1 MKPNSSAES
10 PLLEHLSET
19 LQGRQLLPRADS
31 LILIAYSGGADSTAL
46 LHAMTQLQSSMGFRL
61 CAAHLNHLLRPN
73 AHADV
78 TACQAFCESLGVPM
92 VVGEADVAALAR
104 EKRLSIEEA
113 GREARY
119 AFFRTQAAQLGA
131 DRIATAHTRDDQ
143 IETMLIN
150 LMRGTGTRGL
160 RGIPLQRDDIIRPLL
175 FVSRAQTHAYCEAH
189 GLPVQFDSTNLDPRQ
204 LRGRIRREL
213 MPLLQDLSP
222 GFAESLLRLGD
233 LMETEEDWWEAR
245 LETMLSNKHLLSQLP
260 SLHRAEQRRVVRAL
274 IQQHLP
280 PGESP
285 SFEAVERLL
294 DALVSGKS
302 LHWNF
307 SNGFIAEV
315 KAGQLSLHM
324 PTTKVSRYAYK
335 VQPGESLWI
344 QEAGCYLHSQVE
356 PPPESFSGEAVWIDK
371 QAIIGSLM
379 ARNRRPGDRFEPL
392 NLHHSKRL
400 SDIFTDRKWD
410 RVWRERC
417 PLLSDETGLLWVP
430 GYTIAH
436 RARVTLSTK
445 QCLKLWLERV
455 G

>member
-10 PLLEHLSET
+10 PLLEQLCET

-31 LILIAYSGGADSTAL
+31 LIIVAYSGGADSTAL
-46 LHAMTQLQSSMGFRL
+46 LHAMSQLQSRMGFRL
-61 CAAHLNHLLRPN
+61 YAAHLNHLLRPN
-73 AHADV
+73 AHADA
-78 TACQAFCESLGVPM
+78 TACLAFCESLGVPIA
-92 VVGEADVAALAR
+92 VGETDVASVAR
-104 EKRLSIEEA
+104 ERRLSIEEA
-113 GREARY
+113 GRKARY

-175 FVSRAQTHAYCEAH
+175 FVSRAQTHAYCEYH

-222 GFAESLLRLGD
+222 SFVESLLRLGD

-245 LETMLSNKHLLSQLP
+245 LESMLSNEHLLSQLP
-260 SLHRAEQRRVVRAL
+260 RLHRAEQRRVLRAL

-280 PGESP
+280 EGESP

-294 DALVSGKS
+294 EALASGKS
-302 LHWNF
+302 LHWHF
-307 SNGFIAEV
+307 TNGFIAEV
-315 KAGQLSLHM
+315 RAGQLSLQI
-324 PTTKVSRYAYK
+324 PTTKVSRYTYE
-335 VQPGESLWI
+335 VQPGASLWI
-344 QEAGCYLHSQVE
+344 QEAGCYLHSRLE
-356 PPPESFSGEAVWIDK
+356 PPPDSFSGEAVWIDK
-371 QAIIGSLM
+371 QAIQGELT
-379 ARNRRPGDRFEPL
+379 ARNRRIGDRFEPL

-410 RVWRERC
+410 RIWRERC
-417 PLLSDETGLLWVP
+417 PLLNDEKGILWVP

-436 RARVTLSTK
+436 RARVTLTTK
-445 QCLKLWLERV
+445 RCLKLWLERV
-455 G
+455 E